1 MPEFQLRH
9 SSMFCSFLALLI
21 SLVFWAFIVLMVVKL
36 AGKLPAEYNSWL
48 MTLPGAFVV
57 LALLDGVS
65 CSYSVFVDPRY
76 IWELQQNFREFLDSF
91 HTDTRYL
98 TNAGRRRRR

>member
-1 MPEFQLRH
+1 
-9 SSMFCSFLALLI
+9 MFCSLLAVLI
-21 SLVFWAFIVLMVVKL
+21 SLVFWAFIILMVVKL
-36 AGKLPAEYNSWL
+36 AGKLPAEYNPSL
-48 MTLPGAFVV
+48 MALPGAFVV

-65 CSYSVFVDPRY
+65 CSYSVFVAPRV
-76 IWELQQNFREFLDSF
+76 IWELQQNLREFLDSF